1 MCRGPAFEN
10 PDELYE
16 RTGRI
21 YTDYEEDVFR
31 TMGELQLLQEIE
43 IHRISEYTW

>member
-1 MCRGPAFEN
+1 MCRGPAFET
-10 PDELYE
+10 PDDFYE

-31 TMGELQLLQEIE
+31 TMGPEIE